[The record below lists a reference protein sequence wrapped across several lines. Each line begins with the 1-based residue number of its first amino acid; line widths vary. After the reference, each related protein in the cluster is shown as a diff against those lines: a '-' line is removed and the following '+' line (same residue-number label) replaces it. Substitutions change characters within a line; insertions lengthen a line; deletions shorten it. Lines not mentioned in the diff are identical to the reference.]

1 MPDTKVELF
10 WRPALFWQHPTSY
23 GWNLANSVFFCYS
36 KYCDFVPFSP
46 QKYLWSIHSSFSFSL
61 KCWNFPPKKKS
72 LRVRVCQKMNEI
84 ISDDSSYAEREIQF
98 WISLEYIQKTSNSF
112 VKELYMHFV
121 SLPDMATQSKQ
132 IHTTP
137 RTLIPSIFTNGNPTS
152 SWNSLKKKSE
162 SVTTMLSPY
171 KNICVKQLV
180 SVWKYK
186 IWLRNCIGY

>member
-1 MPDTKVELF
+1 
-10 WRPALFWQHPTSY
+10 
-23 GWNLANSVFFCYS
+23 
-36 KYCDFVPFSP
+36 
-46 QKYLWSIHSSFSFSL
+46 
-61 KCWNFPPKKKS
+61 
-72 LRVRVCQKMNEI
+72 VCQKMNEI

-137 RTLIPSIFTNGNPTS
+137 RTLIPSNFTNGNPTS

-162 SVTTMLSPY
+162 LVTTMLNPY

-180 SVWKYK
+180 CVWKYK